1 MAVERADHQGETA
14 AMPAG
19 DQPCFRRRTRR
30 AADKTPL
37 EADQAENAKPEIFVQ
52 WQQSGE
58 PLAFLRFAKP
68 HAVVARGVLDEDLN
82 AVRIKNARSDPCEIG
97 FAQLMRL

>member
-1 MAVERADHQGETA
+1 MAVERADHQDETA

-30 AADKTPL
+30 AAGETPL
-37 EADQAENAKPEIFVQ
+37 EAEQAEDAKPEIFVQ
-52 WQQSGE
+52 RQQSGE
-58 PLAFLRFAKP
+58 PLAFLRFANP
-68 HAVVARGVLDEDLN
+68 HAMVARAVLDDNLN
-82 AVRIKNARSDPCEIG
+82 TIGITNARTGRFEIA